1 MSTFLEK
8 VWTDQH
14 KQRDDLGD
22 LRATHYSNYCLMG
35 QNAPYELP
43 VKIFGT
49 LFIYLLHGNYL
60 SMNHKKE
67 LKFSMPICLFMN
79 LHGIKN
85 FNYLLTY
92 DFTWDYIFNS
102 FTILHEIS
110 IKG

>member
-1 MSTFLEK
+1 
-8 VWTDQH
+8 
-14 KQRDDLGD
+14 
-22 LRATHYSNYCLMG
+22 MG

-85 FNYLLTY
+85 FNYLLIMILHGITY
-92 DFTWDYIFNS
+92 LIHLPFYMKSQLKDNLQVRYPIHISYHQKDSMTL
-102 FTILHEIS
+102 FTITMD
-110 IKG
+110 

>member
-1 MSTFLEK
+1 
-8 VWTDQH
+8 
-14 KQRDDLGD
+14 
-22 LRATHYSNYCLMG
+22 MG

-79 LHGIKN
+79 